1 MSDIILRAESVP
13 SATSTKTAPRRRDT
27 RTFWRLLLAIVAPL
41 PMLCMGTVY
50 VLKPFEG
57 DAPLLDT
64 AAAIGA
70 ETRSGI
76 RAGSRPHRRWSAPG
90 CAA

>member
-1 MSDIILRAESVP
+1 VIESKIINQEEPTMSDTSLRAGSVP

-50 VLKPFEG
+50 VLKPFEVMRPSPTPRQLSARICG
-57 DAPLLDT
+57 C
-64 AAAIGA
+64 
-70 ETRSGI
+70 TR
-76 RAGSRPHRRWSAPG
+76 
-90 CAA
+90 